1 MSGTAIAQTISLI
14 SIPILT
20 RLFTPDEFGVFAVYF
35 GISSLLASISG
46 GRYEL
51 AIMLPKKDL
60 NSYQILIISFWLV
73 ILTSILSLIF
83 LFIFFKPIATLL
95 EIQSYKYFIF
105 LIPITVFLLGTYN
118 ILSQWLS
125 RFKKFKDIAISN
137 VSKNS
142 TAVSSKIAAGLIS
155 LNVFGL
161 VIGEIIGQFFS
172 ILVLFLRNKKNA
184 SLKKYKINKQI
195 LKQEMKENRNFPFFS
210 MPMAFLNSISVN
222 ILIYILTIIFN
233 TTIVGLYTQ
242 ANKVI
247 NYPLNFIT
255 SSFASVFYQKITKTG
270 RKSKLYLYSYLFSF
284 FTALVILL
292 PVVFWGEELFSFV
305 LGEKWAFSGN
315 IAKLIIPIAVFGF
328 ATRNVSSVFSLL
340 KKQEI
345 TLIWQIIFLTF
356 ALLIFYNFKTE
367 SLEKILLYFSIFG
380 SIMYF
385 ILAIIGYMLLQK
397 DKNII

>member
-60 NSYQILIISFWLV
+60 NSYQILIISFWFV
-73 ILTSILSLIF
+73 ILTSILSLFF
-83 LFIFFKPIATLL
+83 LFIFFKPISILL

-172 ILVLFLRNKKNA
+172 VLVLFLRNKKDA

-255 SSFASVFYQKITKTG
+255 SSFASVFYQKLTKTG
-270 RKSKLYLYSYLFSF
+270 RKSKLYLYSYLISF

-305 LGEKWAFSGN
+305 LGKKWAFSGN

-356 ALLIFYNFKTE
+356 ALLIFYNFKAE
-367 SLEKILLYFSIFG
+367 SLEKILLYFSVFG

-397 DKNII
+397 EKK

>member
-305 LGEKWAFSGN
+305 LGKKWAFSGN

-397 DKNII
+397 NKNII